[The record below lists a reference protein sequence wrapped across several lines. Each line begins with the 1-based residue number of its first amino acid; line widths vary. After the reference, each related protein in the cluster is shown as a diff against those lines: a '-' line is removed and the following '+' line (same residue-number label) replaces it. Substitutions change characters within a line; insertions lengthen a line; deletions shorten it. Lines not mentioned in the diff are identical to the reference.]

1 MVSKPTPG
9 RVPMR
14 TMLAVVLLLS
24 GAGACTTPPAPG
36 PTPPR
41 AASPETAS
49 LLRRVA
55 EAADGF
61 RDGIPRYV
69 VASQVHPHNV
79 LGAFLSRAQADDSLA
94 SVRASDPARYS
105 SYEVFGPYA
114 AVDDPPMVAA
124 DTSEEVLEVVV
135 KYRGGKTTTYRGDE
149 VDAIFWGLPAFDKFI
164 APYLTAVSGV
174 RYAAEQREL
183 YRVRRSP
190 LVHSTA
196 AAHYR
201 TSF

>member
-1 MVSKPTPG
+1 
-9 RVPMR
+9 MR

-24 GAGACTTPPAPG
+24 GVGACTPAPTSG
-36 PTPPR
+36 PTPV
-41 AASPETAS
+41 AAAAPATAS

-69 VASQVHPHNV
+69 VANQVHPHNV
-79 LGAFLSRAQADDSLA
+79 LGAFLTRAQADDSLA
-94 SVRASDPARYS
+94 SVRASDPGRYA
-105 SYEVFGPYA
+105 SYEVFGPYT
-114 AVDDPPMVAA
+114 AVEDPPMVAA
-124 DTSEEVLEVVV
+124 DTTEEVLEVVV
-135 KYRGGKTTTYRGDE
+135 TYRGGRTSRYKGDE
-149 VDAIFWGLPAFDKFI
+149 VDAIFWGLPAFDKFV
-164 APYLTAVSGV
+164 APYLTSVSGV

-196 AAHYR
+196 ATHYR